1 MKSKERGSKGERNC
15 WLSDRLPTARFER
28 GVRGIGGE
36 TVSRIDCISTR
47 NTKIIASY
55 VSYKL
60 GHHETLFEDLP
71 YPSDRFASPDDFFL
85 NEDEWTTLHNYHALL
100 RRGKDMVGEPHFFFQ
115 CGASSASLRSWGR
128 LDYFAAAFTSP
139 NDGFKRLPFFN
150 KHFNDTLE
158 LEVLIPPY
166 YDKALGKV
174 RTILEVRYHDDV
186 DMHKDY
192 IGNPYLRGI
201 VSSIPSIWGLRPA
214 AVRQPLSPYDPE
226 ILFNEEPE
234 FVPFGLDLRLVNNH
248 LTIKDPG
255 DGHRKVVGKTIF
267 LEPEFLNGRAVFM
280 GRHGDFLKSGP
291 KEANDLWEGLLI
303 TETVQK
309 ENRILLRAGEIFKAP
324 CFIFDVT
331 YDRSSWKD
339 RLGQFLRLRRTHEAF
354 ATGLIETVNQLR
366 ETIDARSMAYREL
379 EKVNAEL
386 MEARNSL
393 DDYAKNLEQ
402 MVTERTAALEKAK
415 EELLEFNLNL
425 KAKVE
430 KQVEELRRHNE
441 LRRYLSPKLSEKILS
456 LGSALGAEPQR
467 KMMTVVFTDI
477 RNFSSFAENLEP
489 EELFQLLDAYLSE
502 MTTLIYRYDG
512 TLNKINGDGMLIF
525 FGDPIPL
532 DDHAQRAVM
541 MAKDMQRKVLA
552 LRDEWL
558 QYGHEL
564 SLGIGINTGYMTVG
578 NIGSQ
583 MHKDYTVIG
592 NQVNVA
598 ARLES
603 LAKPG
608 QILISQRT
616 YSRVKE
622 MVDVEKV
629 GEIRV
634 KGLYHPVFTYN
645 VKVSERK

>member
-1 MKSKERGSKGERNC
+1 
-15 WLSDRLPTARFER
+15 LSDRLPTARFER

-354 ATGLIETVNQLR
+354 ATGLIETINQLR

>member
-1 MKSKERGSKGERNC
+1 
-15 WLSDRLPTARFER
+15 
-28 GVRGIGGE
+28 
-36 TVSRIDCISTR
+36 
-47 NTKIIASY
+47 
-55 VSYKL
+55 
-60 GHHETLFEDLP
+60 
-71 YPSDRFASPDDFFL
+71 
-85 NEDEWTTLHNYHALL
+85 
-100 RRGKDMVGEPHFFFQ
+100 
-115 CGASSASLRSWGR
+115 
-128 LDYFAAAFTSP
+128 
-139 NDGFKRLPFFN
+139 
-150 KHFNDTLE
+150 
-158 LEVLIPPY
+158 
-166 YDKALGKV
+166 
-174 RTILEVRYHDDV
+174 
-186 DMHKDY
+186 
-192 IGNPYLRGI
+192 
-201 VSSIPSIWGLRPA
+201 
-214 AVRQPLSPYDPE
+214 VRQPLSPYDPE

-234 FVPFGLDLRLVNNH
+234 FVPFGLDLKLVNNH
-248 LTIKDPG
+248 LTIKDSG
-255 DGHRKVVGKTIF
+255 DRPRKVIGKKV
-267 LEPEFLNGRAVFM
+267 LLKPEFLNGQAVFM
-280 GRHGDFLKSGP
+280 GVYGDFPGSGP
-291 KEANDLWEGLLI
+291 KQANDLWEALLI

-309 ENRILLRAGEIFKAP
+309 HNRVLLRAGEIFKAP

-331 YDRSSWKD
+331 YERSSWKN
-339 RLGQFLRLRRTHEAF
+339 RLGQLLKPRRTHETF
-354 ATGLIETVNQLR
+354 ATGLIETINQLR
-366 ETIDARSMAYREL
+366 ETIEARSMAYREL
-379 EKVNAEL
+379 EKVNAKL
-386 MEARNSL
+386 LEARNSL
-393 DDYAKNLEQ
+393 DDYAKNLER
-402 MVTERTAALEKAK
+402 MVTERTSELEKAK

-430 KQVEELRRHNE
+430 KQVAELRRYHE

-489 EELFQLLDAYLSE
+489 EELFQLLDGYLSE

-541 MAKDMQRKVLA
+541 MAKDMQRKVLT

-564 SLGIGINTGYMTVG
+564 ALGIGINTGYMTVG

-603 LAKPG
+603 IAKPG

-634 KGLYHPVFTYN
+634 KGLYYPVFIYN
-645 VKVSERK
+645 VKVGERR

>member
-1 MKSKERGSKGERNC
+1 M
-15 WLSDRLPTARFER
+15 SDRLPTARFER

-354 ATGLIETVNQLR
+354 ATGLIETINQLR

>member
-1 MKSKERGSKGERNC
+1 M
-15 WLSDRLPTARFER
+15 SDRLPTARFER

-564 SLGIGINTGYMTVG
+564 ALGIGINTGYMTVG

>member
-1 MKSKERGSKGERNC
+1 M
-15 WLSDRLPTARFER
+15 SDRLPTARFER

-255 DGHRKVVGKTIF
+255 AGHRKVVGKTIF

>member
-1 MKSKERGSKGERNC
+1 
-15 WLSDRLPTARFER
+15 LSDRLPTARFER

-354 ATGLIETVNQLR
+354 ATGLIETINQLR

-541 MAKDMQRKVLA
+541 MAKDMQQKVLA

>member
-1 MKSKERGSKGERNC
+1 
-15 WLSDRLPTARFER
+15 LSDRLPTARFER

-234 FVPFGLDLRLVNNH
+234 FVPFDLDLRLVNNH

-354 ATGLIETVNQLR
+354 ATGLIETINQLR

-541 MAKDMQRKVLA
+541 MAKDMQQKVLA

>member
-1 MKSKERGSKGERNC
+1 
-15 WLSDRLPTARFER
+15 LSDRLPTARFER

>member
-1 MKSKERGSKGERNC
+1 
-15 WLSDRLPTARFER
+15 LSDRLPTARFER

-564 SLGIGINTGYMTVG
+564 ALGIGINTGYMTVG

>member
-1 MKSKERGSKGERNC
+1 
-15 WLSDRLPTARFER
+15 LSDRLPTARFER

-226 ILFNEEPE
+226 ILFSEEPE

-354 ATGLIETVNQLR
+354 ATGLIETINQLR